1 MSVGAGIMW
10 RMNAAVYDFV
20 IDRAV
25 VRQQVRVSR
34 SASCVRFECV
44 SNYASCVQE
53 LLPGDFSSFVTCLGF
68 AESSDVL
75 SVCRAVVSAGE
86 GASVRRALDR
96 VAQTVS
102 STY

>member
-1 MSVGAGIMW
+1 
-10 RMNAAVYDFV
+10 MNAAVYDFV

-44 SNYASCVQE
+44 SNYATCVQE
-53 LLPGDFSSFVTCLGF
+53 LPVRDYAAFASLLGF
-68 AESSDVL
+68 AECSDVL

-96 VAQTVS
+96 VARTVS

>member
-1 MSVGAGIMW
+1 MW
-10 RMNAAVYDFV
+10 HMNAAVYDFV

-34 SASCVRFECV
+34 SATGVRFECV

-75 SVCRAVVSAGE
+75 TVCQVVAEAGE

-96 VAQTVS
+96 VARTVS

>member
-10 RMNAAVYDFV
+10 RMNAAVYGFV

-25 VRQQVRVSR
+25 VRQKVRVSR

-53 LLPGDFSSFVTCLGF
+53 LPIRDYAAFASWLGF
-68 AESSDVL
+68 PGCTDVL
-75 SVCRAVVSAGE
+75 SVCRAVVSAGD